1 MTQGKITQ
9 VQGNGHFDT
18 ANGRFFSFH
27 VELDGNALT
36 LFEVNAKTET
46 PRWKVGD
53 TVWYEVTGE
62 YKGVKKAKFSTQDP
76 ATSGAPRAGAR
87 PQDPE
92 TTKRIENSWAV
103 QTAIQLHGPIDT
115 GENLESYLTRIQ
127 TTAGL
132 LLTTRDAVQPLERV
146 KL

>member
-1 MTQGKITQ
+1 MNQGKITQ

-18 ANGRFFSFH
+18 TNGRFYSFH

-36 LFEVNAKTET
+36 MFEVNAKSET

-53 TVWYEVTGE
+53 QIWYEITGE

-76 ATSGAPRAGAR
+76 ATSGAPRIGGR

-103 QTAIQLHGPIDT
+103 QTAIQLHGSLLK
-115 GENLESYLTRIQ
+115 GEGVEDYLAKIK

-132 LLTTRDAVQPLERV
+132 LLTTRDEVQPLERI

>member
-18 ANGRFFSFH
+18 ANGRFYSFH

-76 ATSGAPRAGAR
+76 TIAGGRPGAR

-103 QTAIQLHGPIDT
+103 QTAIQLHGPLSP
-115 GENLESYLTRIQ
+115 GENLEGYLTRIQ
-127 TTAGL
+127 STAGL
-132 LLTTRDAVQPLERV
+132 LLTTRDEVQPIERI